1 MDLNSIMSSQL
12 MQLQR
17 TVQMSVLQNAMNMDT
32 VAAVQMLQDMPQT
45 AAPHPYKGTEV
56 DIQV

>member
-1 MDLNSIMSSQL
+1 MSSQL
-12 MQLQR
+12 VQLQQ

-32 VAAVQMLQDMPQT
+32 VAAVQMLEDMPQT
-45 AAPHPYKGTEV
+45 SAPHPYKGSVV

>member
-12 MQLQR
+12 IQLQQ

-32 VAAVQMLQDMPQT
+32 VAAVQMLQDMPET
-45 AAPHPYKGTEV
+45 AAPHPYKGTV
-56 DIQV
+56 LDIQA